1 MNRSIRGAPSYL
13 LMAAFIFFGLFANFC
28 VAQQKNEGLPKVE
41 SANIMDIGRA
51 PGATV
56 EAERQSQVN
65 QPGNNAPI
73 WRTANSDAVNYVSI
87 PNKEAGVLIQKS
99 GQQWRLIRNGV
110 ITVYGAWLLALA
122 LAGVIAMYVIKGS
135 IKLHEPMTG
144 IKIKRFNLVERVTH
158 WVMAFSFIA
167 LACTG
172 LMILYGKYFVLPL
185 IGDSAFGN
193 LLFVFKNIHNFTGPL
208 FTLSVLIFFIQ
219 FVRRNIFGEG
229 DMNWLRSFGGIFS
242 GKHVPAG
249 FFNFG
254 EKFWFWFGMVFLGLT
269 ISASGWVLDM
279 IVPFLPIEYWR
290 GTMQLANII
299 HSVGAL
305 LMTAMTMGHIYIGT
319 LGMPGSIDGMK
330 TGYVDQT
337 WAKEHHELWFNKIK

>member
-144 IKIKRFNLVERVTH
+144 IKIKRFNLVERLTH

-254 EKFWFWFGMVFLGLT
+254 E
-269 ISASGWVLDM
+269 
-279 IVPFLPIEYWR
+279 
-290 GTMQLANII
+290 
-299 HSVGAL
+299 
-305 LMTAMTMGHIYIGT
+305 
-319 LGMPGSIDGMK
+319 
-330 TGYVDQT
+330 
-337 WAKEHHELWFNKIK
+337 